1 MTHLSGTL
9 FCYSQRE
16 TVVVVGATDGG
27 WLVVAVISRTTVAIE
42 KALSTQFMYRYRR
55 RFNIRNDLARCFQM
69 HSQLLDLHGRV
80 WTQDFPPCLPFV
92 CL

>member
-16 TVVVVGATDGG
+16 TVVVVGATEGG
-27 WLVVAVISRTTVAIE
+27 WLVVAVISRTIVAIE

-55 RFNIRNDLARCFQM
+55 RFYIRNDLARCVQM
-69 HSQLLDLHGRV
+69 HL
-80 WTQDFPPCLPFV
+80 
-92 CL
+92 